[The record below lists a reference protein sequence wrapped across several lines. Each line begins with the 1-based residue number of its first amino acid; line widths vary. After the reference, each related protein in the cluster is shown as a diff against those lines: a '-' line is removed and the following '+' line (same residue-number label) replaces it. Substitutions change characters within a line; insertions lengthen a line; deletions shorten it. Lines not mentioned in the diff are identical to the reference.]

1 MSILAK
7 AYFHNEK
14 AAFLHLEKL
23 LWKGG
28 VVCPHCGS
36 VDSAGRLEGVKG
48 KATQTKSAKVRLG
61 LWKCYEAKCRKQ
73 FTVRVGTVFEHC
85 RIPLHKC
92 LQAVHLIASSKKG
105 ISSHQLHR
113 ILEIQYKSAWFL
125 AHRIREAMRD
135 GKLSPMGGS
144 GKVVE
149 ADESYIGRLQ
159 GQKKNPRGGTAH
171 KNVVLTLVE
180 RGGSARSF
188 HIDSTSIADI
198 APILQANLRKE
209 SGLMTDEARHYMEIG
224 RDFAS
229 HDAVNHSEDQ
239 YVRYWNEVTDKKR
252 PDGKPVV
259 ETTVI
264 TTNTVEGYY
273 SIFKRG
279 MKGIYQH
286 CSEKH
291 LHRYLSEFDFR
302 YSNRIALGVDD
313 QDRAEKAIRGAT
325 GKRLTYRAA
334 DSATAR

>member
-1 MSILAK
+1 MSVLAK

-14 AAFLHLEKL
+14 AAFRHLERL
-23 LWKGG
+23 LWGNG
-28 VVCPHCGS
+28 VICPKCGT
-36 VDSAGRLEGVKG
+36 VDRAGRLEGVKG
-48 KATQTKSAKVRLG
+48 KNGKVRLG
-61 LWKCYEAKCRKQ
+61 LWKCYEAGCRKQ
-73 FTVRVGTVFEHC
+73 FTVRVGTVFESAH
-85 RIPLHKC
+85 IPLHKC
-92 LQAVHLIASSKKG
+92 LQAVHLMASSKKG

-135 GKLSPMGGS
+135 GKLAPMGGS

-149 ADESYIGRLQ
+149 ADETFIGRLH
-159 GQKKNPRGGTAH
+159 GQPKGKDGYAH

-188 HIDSTSIADI
+188 HIDSASIAKI
-198 APILQANLRKE
+198 VPILRENIRRE
-209 SGLMTDEARHYMEIG
+209 SGLMTDEARHYMEVG
-224 RDFAS
+224 REYDS
-229 HDAVNHSEDQ
+229 HDAVNHGKKE
-239 YVRYWNEVTDKKR
+239 YVRY
-252 PDGKPVV
+252 P
-259 ETTVI
+259 TVMTYPSQEAYPLI

-279 MKGIYQH
+279 MKGVYQH

-313 QDRAEKAIRGAT
+313 QDRADLAVKGMV
-325 GKRLTYRAA
+325 GKRLTYRGP
-334 DSATAR
+334 SPV